1 MKLRFALA
9 VALLT
14 TLATAA
20 LAYTLHWRI
29 LQDPNATFT
38 EIYNINNSNEM
49 VGHWSNGVLVNHGL
63 AVINGQPNNIDDP
76 KGVESL
82 GGTFCSGVNSS
93 GTIVGWYWNSTGG
106 TNGFIYEPSTKM
118 FTDIIYPGAT
128 YTYAYTIND
137 DGDIAGAY
145 VDANGSGWGFLYVG
159 GTFTILQ
166 PPNSTSGE
174 AVGINN
180 AGLVTV
186 QGENSDGTWS
196 SYLYNPKGNG
206 GKGSYTLINF
216 PNAVTSYAQDIN
228 NENSIVY
235 IWEDSTGYF
244 HGGVRTAAGTFFTL
258 NEPDAG
264 SGGTYA
270 DGINDHNVVV
280 GTFDYM
286 NTNAGFLVTAT
297 K

>member
-1 MKLRFALA
+1 LA
-9 VALLT
+9 AALLT

-38 EIYNINNSNEM
+38 EIYTINNSNEM
-49 VGHWSNGVLVNHGL
+49 VGHWSSGQLVNHGL

-76 KGVESL
+76 NGVESL
-82 GGTFCSGVNSS
+82 GGTFCGGVNSA
-93 GTIVGWYWNSTGG
+93 GTIVGWYYNSTGG
-106 TNGFIYEPSTKM
+106 TNSFIYDPSTQI
-118 FTDIIYPGAT
+118 FTDIIYPDATFT
-128 YTYAYTIND
+128 YTSSINDNGEIVGAYT
-137 DGDIAGAY
+137 
-145 VDANGSGWGFLYVG
+145 DANGLGWGFLYVA
-159 GTFTILQ
+159 GTFTTILQ
-166 PPNSTSGE
+166 PPNSTMGV
-174 AVGINN
+174 AIGNNN

-216 PNAVTSYAQDIN
+216 PNAVTSYAEAIN
-228 NENSIVY
+228 NENTIVY
-235 IWEDSTGYF
+235 AWEDSKGNV
-244 HGGVRTAAGTFFTL
+244 HGGVRSAAGKFLTL
-258 NEPDAG
+258 DEPNAG
-264 SGGTYA
+264 AGGTYA

-286 NTNAGFLVTAT
+286 NSNAGFLVTAT